1 MKIKDGFV
9 LKSVGDNHVVVPVG
23 AAQVD
28 FRSMI
33 ALNGSGAFLWTR
45 LQQGSSEQELVQALL
60 AEYDVDAE
68 LAQRDAALFVQNLR
82 EQDLLED

>member
-1 MKIKDGFV
+1 MKIKDGFI

-60 AEYDVDAE
+60 AEYDVDVALAE
-68 LAQRDAALFVQNLR
+68 RDVALFVQNLR
-82 EQDLLED
+82 DQDLLED

>member
-9 LKSVGDNHVVVPVG
+9 LKSVGDNHVVIPVG

-33 ALNGSGAFLWTR
+33 TLNHSGAFLWVC
-45 LQQGSSEQELVQALL
+45 LQQDTTTEQMVAALL
-60 AEYDVDAE
+60 QEYDVDE
-68 LAQRDAALFVQNLR
+68 GLAQKDVLTFVENLR
-82 EQDLLED
+82 THGLLEE